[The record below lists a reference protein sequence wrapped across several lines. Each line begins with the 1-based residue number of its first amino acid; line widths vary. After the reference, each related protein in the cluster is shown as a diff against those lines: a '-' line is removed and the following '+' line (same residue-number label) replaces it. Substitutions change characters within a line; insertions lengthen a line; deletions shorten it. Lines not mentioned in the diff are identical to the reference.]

1 MKIEGYRNCVFCD
14 RLTPEAIYLRSN
26 GWCGICITEGR
37 HPANLKALRVDGRT
51 VAVPRPRKYGSRGRP
66 ETIRARRNAED
77 AAMRKLK
84 NLYPA
89 VYWILL
95 GEERAKRG
103 LDPLPLSTRPARGDI
118 VAELREALQTL
129 EALEA

>member
-1 MKIEGYRNCVFCD
+1 VNIEGYRNCVFCD

-37 HPANLKALRVDGRT
+37 HPANLKALRVEGRT
-51 VAVPRPRKYGSRGRP
+51 VAVPRRRKYGSRGKP
-66 ETIRARRNAED
+66 ETVRARRNAED

-84 NLYPA
+84 KLYPA

-95 GEERAKRG
+95 AEERAKRG
-103 LDPLPLSTRPARGDI
+103 LHPLPLTPGGLGGDI
-118 VAELREALQTL
+118 VVELREALQTL